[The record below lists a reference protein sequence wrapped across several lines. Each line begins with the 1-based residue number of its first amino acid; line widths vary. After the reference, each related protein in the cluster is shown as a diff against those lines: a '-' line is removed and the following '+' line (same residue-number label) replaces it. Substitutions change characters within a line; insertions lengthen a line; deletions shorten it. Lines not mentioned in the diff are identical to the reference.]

1 MKVMNVNLPLMAKS
15 ISFKGVTNPIDKN
28 NFRIQPLGQDVVEI
42 KEKLFESGI
51 SKENLEIL
59 QSELSRA
66 TAGYRAVY
74 PYPFSEGA
82 VKLLTQ
88 SYCEYLANEA
98 KAPQNT
104 GKRDVVIGGDTRIA
118 TKKSL
123 PIVRD
128 ILTENGFNVIYQP
141 DEKGGIKPVASPIL
155 AVATQAYE
163 NNIGGVLMTA
173 SHNPWHDG
181 GYNFLTTEGSIAP
194 SEITSRIVSNM
205 NKIVEKPYTNAKVSD
220 IKGKVKPTDLFETYK
235 NYIEEHHHID
245 WDSIK
250 NSGIKIYYEGFE
262 GTGSLYF
269 PQMLAEHGIKT
280 EKVLNTHTVGPEPN
294 EENSQTL
301 AKEVKKAK
309 GTNKIGLAND
319 GDSDRYAIV
328 DENGKFIKGNDV
340 LLLFLY
346 HMAKNRHEEGPV
358 VCSQAVSEKLVDYAG
373 KLGKEVYRTP
383 IGFKFLGH
391 EMLSLRAQNKEPSL
405 ICEPP
410 GLTFPNHVPEKDGY
424 LALLM
429 LLELTAKEKKSI
441 GEILKG
447 IKSELKADY
456 DYYENDIVFN
466 EYQQKFDFV
475 NAFKPYKDGEK
486 KTLGGYEVDT
496 KRTQAMF
503 DRMSE
508 QKEGGDGYKIYL
520 KDGSSALIRM
530 SGTEPKAR
538 VLLDIKQ
545 PENGTTKDIEANI
558 MKEVNDIKARL

>member
-1 MKVMNVNLPLMAKS
+1 MKIMNVNIPLIAKS
-15 ISFKGVTNPIDKN
+15 ISFKGTTNPIYKETPY
-28 NFRIQPLGQDVVEI
+28 IQPLTKDIIEI
-42 KEKLFESGI
+42 VAKPFNSGI
-51 SKENLEIL
+51 TKENLEIL

-66 TAGYRAVY
+66 TAGYRATY

-82 VKLLTQ
+82 VRLLTQ
-88 SYCEYLANEA
+88 GYSAYLANEA
-98 KAPQNT
+98 KAPQNV
-104 GKRDVVIGGDTRIA
+104 GRRDVVIGGDTRVA
-118 TKKSL
+118 TKESL

-141 DEKGGIKPVASPIL
+141 DEKGNIKPVASPIL
-155 AVATQAYE
+155 AVATQVYD

-173 SHNPWHDG
+173 SHNPWNDG

-194 SEITSRIVSNM
+194 SEITSQIVANM
-205 NKIVEKPYTNAKVSD
+205 NKIVENPYTNAKVSD
-220 IKGKVKPTDLFETYK
+220 INGKAKPTDLFETYK

-245 WDSIK
+245 WDAIK
-250 NSGIKIYYEGFE
+250 DANLQIYYEGFE

-280 EKVLNTHTVGPEPN
+280 EKILNTHTVGPEPN
-294 EENSQTL
+294 EANSQTL
-301 AKEVKKAK
+301 ANEVKKGK

-346 HMAKNRHEEGPV
+346 HMAKNRNEKGPV
-358 VCSQAVSEKLVDYAG
+358 ICSQAVSEKLVDYAD

-429 LLELTAKEKKSI
+429 LLELIAKEKKPI

-447 IKSELKADY
+447 IKAELKDDY
-456 DYYENDIVFN
+456 DYYENDIIFK
-466 EYQQKFDFV
+466 EYPQKFAFV
-475 NAFKPYKDGEK
+475 NAFKPYKDGDK

-503 DRMSE
+503 DKMSK

-545 PENGTTKDIEANI
+545 SKNGSTKDIEANI
-558 MKEVNDIKARL
+558 MKEINEIKAGL

>member
-1 MKVMNVNLPLMAKS
+1 MMISSLNFNLLPQK
-15 ISFKGVTNPIDKN
+15 ISFKGISNPSAPRN
-28 NFRIQPLGQDVVEI
+28 PQIQPLTNDVVEI
-42 KEKLFESGI
+42 KAKPFDSGI

-74 PYPFSEGA
+74 PYPFSQGA

-88 SYCEYLANEA
+88 GYSAYLANEA
-98 KAPQNT
+98 KQPHNT
-104 GKRDVVIGGDTRIA
+104 GRRDVVIGGDTRIA
-118 TKKSL
+118 TKESL

-128 ILTENGFNVIYQP
+128 ILTENGFNVLYQP
-141 DEKGGIKPVASPIL
+141 DKNGGIKPVASPIL
-155 AVATQAYE
+155 AVATEQYD

-173 SHNPWHDG
+173 SHNPWQDG

-194 SEITSRIVSNM
+194 SEITSQIVSNM
-205 NKIVEKPYTNAKVSD
+205 NKIVENPYTNAKVSD
-220 IKGKVKPTDLFETYK
+220 IKGKARPTDLFETYK

-250 NSGIKIYYEGFE
+250 NAGIQIYYEGFD

-269 PQMLAEHGIKT
+269 PQMLEEHGIKT
-280 EKVLNTHTVGPEPN
+280 EKILNTRTLGPEPN
-294 EENSQTL
+294 EANSQTL
-301 AKEVKKAK
+301 ANEVKKGK
-309 GTNKIGLAND
+309 GSNKIGLAND
-319 GDSDRYAIV
+319 GDSDRYAII
-328 DENGKFIKGNDV
+328 DENGNFIKGNDV

-391 EMLSLRAQNKEPSL
+391 EMLSLRAQNKEPAL

-410 GLTFPNHVPEKDGY
+410 GLTFPNHVPEKDGF

-429 LLELTAKEKKSI
+429 LLELTAKEKKPL
-441 GEILKG
+441 GEILKE
-447 IKSELKADY
+447 IKSDMKADY
-456 DYYENDIVFN
+456 DYFENDIVFK
-466 EYQQKFDFV
+466 EYNQKFKFV
-475 NAFKPYKDGEK
+475 NAFKDYKDGVK
-486 KTLGGYEVDT
+486 TTLGGYEVDRE
-496 KRTQAMF
+496 RTQKMF
-503 DRMSE
+503 ERMSE

-558 MKEVNDIKARL
+558 MKEVNEIKNSL

>member
-1 MKVMNVNLPLMAKS
+1 MNISAVNYNYNLPVKS
-15 ISFKGVTNPIDKN
+15 LSFKRGNIPFSNPLETD
-28 NFRIQPLGQDVVEI
+28 R
-42 KEKLFESGI
+42 FEGTLKPFDSGI

-59 QSELSRA
+59 QNELSRA
-66 TAGYRAVY
+66 TAGYRAPY
-74 PYPFSEGA
+74 PYPFSQGA

-88 SYCEYLANEA
+88 GYSAYLTEQG
-98 KAPQNT
+98 KKPQNI
-104 GKRDVVIGGDTRIA
+104 GKRDVVIGGDTRVA
-118 TKKSL
+118 TKESL
-123 PIVRD
+123 PVIRD
-128 ILTENGFNVIYQP
+128 MLTENGFNVIYQP
-141 DEKGGIKPVASPIL
+141 DEKGNIKPVASPIL
-155 AVATQAYE
+155 AVATQVYD

-173 SHNPWHDG
+173 SHNPWQDG

-194 SEITSRIVSNM
+194 SEITSQIVQNM
-205 NKIVEKPYTNAKVSD
+205 NNIVKNPYTNAKISD
-220 IKGKVKPTDLFETYK
+220 IKGKSKPTDLFDTYK
-235 NYIEEHHHID
+235 QYIEEHHHID
-245 WDSIK
+245 WDAIK
-250 NSGIKIYYEGFE
+250 NANIDIYYEGFQ

-269 PQMLAEHGIKT
+269 PQMLKEHGINIK
-280 EKVLNTHTVGPEPN
+280 KVLNTRTLGPEPN

-301 AKEVKKAK
+301 ANEVKKAK

-328 DENGKFIKGNDV
+328 DENGNFIKGNDV

-358 VCSQAVSEKLVDYAG
+358 VCSQAVSEKLVEYAQ

-391 EMLSLRAQNKEPSL
+391 EMLSLRAQDKEPSL

-429 LLELTAKEKKSI
+429 LLELTAQEKKPI
-441 GEILKG
+441 GEILKD
-447 IKSELKADY
+447 IKSGLKADY
-456 DYYENDIVFN
+456 DYFENDIMFK

-496 KRTQAMF
+496 ERTQKMF

-545 PENGTTKDIEANI
+545 PKNGSTKEIEQNI
-558 MKEVNDIKARL
+558 MKEINEIKETL